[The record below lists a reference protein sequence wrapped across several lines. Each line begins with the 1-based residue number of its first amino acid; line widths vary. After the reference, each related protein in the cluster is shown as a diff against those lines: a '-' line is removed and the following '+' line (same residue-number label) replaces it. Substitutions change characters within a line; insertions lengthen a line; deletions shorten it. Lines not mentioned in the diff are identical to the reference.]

1 MSTDILIVEDDEN
14 LRVALC
20 DNLQRDGHRVHVAR
34 TGAEA
39 DKALSSG
46 RFDLVILDVM
56 LPDTDG
62 YDVCQRLR
70 ARGDETMVLMLT
82 ARTLEDDLVRGFAA
96 GADDYLKKPY
106 RLRELLSRVG
116 ALLRRA
122 GKRPTD
128 PRPSFGG
135 YCLDLDS
142 RELLDDAGVAV
153 PLTKTELDLLAL
165 FVRREGAALSRDA
178 ILDDIWGDG
187 VHVDTRTVDNFVSS
201 LKKKLRWQPGAPF
214 AIETVRGY
222 GYRFVVRTDLDQ
234 PKD

>member
-1 MSTDILIVEDDEN
+1 MSTEILIVEDDEN

-20 DNLQRDGHRVHVAR
+20 DNLEAEGHRVHVAR

-39 DKALSSG
+39 DAALSRQ
-46 RFDLVILDVM
+46 RFSLIILDIM

-62 YDVCQRLR
+62 YTVCRQLR
-70 ARGDETMVLMLT
+70 ARGDDTMVLMLT
-82 ARTLEDDLVRGFAA
+82 ARTLEDDLVRGFEA

-122 GKRPTD
+122 GVQASD
-128 PRPSFGG
+128 PRPSFGDFR
-135 YCLDLDS
+135 LDLDA
-142 RELLDDAGVAV
+142 RELVDKDGSPVS
-153 PLTKTELDLLAL
+153 LTKTELDMLAL
-165 FVRREGAALSRDA
+165 FVRREGSALSRDE
-178 ILDDIWGDG
+178 ILDQVWGES

-201 LKKKLRWQPGAPF
+201 LKKKLRWAPGAPF

-222 GYRFVVRTDLDQ
+222 GYRFVIF
-234 PKD
+234 